1 MHASPA
7 PPSRLGISLGLC
19 LFSGL
24 TPLSPTLFPCEPSTV
39 NKTDHSFPQRL
50 VWSRLPVNVGDFG
63 TRSTGAES
71 GPSEGVT
78 KVLLL
83 HLVHSAAGNLEPR
96 PFTQETCG
104 CRKEKGG
111 ETGRLGLSS
120 LRDGVPTLY
129 VLREDPLSCCSPD
142 RRGAM
147 GEQERIRRERSSV
160 AACRLSLLRPAGW
173 VVAPQHVGSCFPDQR
188 SDLHP
193 CVGRGPLTTGPPGNP
208 SAAFCLFFQQCSRF
222 PGWSVRCRMSFE
234 MNSAA
239 GMPRHP

>member
-1 MHASPA
+1 MVQEVLVQSQDPQKESP
-7 PPSRLGISLGLC
+7 RC
-19 LFSGL
+19 FCY
-24 TPLSPTLFPCEPSTV
+24 T
-39 NKTDHSFPQRL
+39 
-50 VWSRLPVNVGDFG
+50 W
-63 TRSTGAES
+63 
-71 GPSEGVT
+71 
-78 KVLLL
+78 
-83 HLVHSAAGNLEPR
+83 
-96 PFTQETCG
+96 FTQQQGIWSLVLSHKKLVAAE
-104 CRKEKGG
+104 REKGG

-129 VLREDPLSCCSPD
+129 ALREDPLSCCSPD

-147 GEQERIRRERSSV
+147 GEQERIRRERGSV